1 MVGRAKAERTKVRG
15 AVEGGRLRM
24 RAGHGRGECRTTGE
38 AGNKVGRC
46 TSKNGVGAVQPSFDW
61 VCGDLIG
68 GPRNRI

>member
-38 AGNKVGRC
+38 AGTVIRWD
-46 TSKNGVGAVQPSFDW
+46 GARV
-61 VCGDLIG
+61 
-68 GPRNRI
+68 RME